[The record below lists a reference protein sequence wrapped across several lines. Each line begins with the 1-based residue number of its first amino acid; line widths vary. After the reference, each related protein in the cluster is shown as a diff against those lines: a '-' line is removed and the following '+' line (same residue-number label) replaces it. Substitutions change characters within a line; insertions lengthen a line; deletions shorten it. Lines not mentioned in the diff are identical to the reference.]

1 MNFLK
6 NLFSLIGLIVVA
18 AMIFAFA
25 KFDLGTRIGQVSKLD
40 PQAIPEYM
48 KMFDKVLETGD
59 PAKGMIR
66 KKQLMIP
73 EGMTK
78 EEAFASALEI
88 MDEVAAEHGL
98 AMVDQKTMPREG
110 KLFRDG
116 GKLTHIRSY
125 CSPTIADKFLT
136 HSGEFI
142 GFMPCR
148 IGFVENAQGEI
159 WIYTMS
165 MELMINGGHPVITSY
180 SIHYTKLYEVTP
192 MHRYAPT
199 LHFLQFPVMHRTF
212 QSYWPA
218 HHR

>member
-6 NLFSLIGLIVVA
+6 NLFSVIGFLVVA
-18 AMIFAFA
+18 AVIFAFV
-25 KFDLGTRIGQVSKLD
+25 KFDLGTRIGQAAQLD
-40 PQAIPEYM
+40 PQALPEYM

-66 KKQLMIP
+66 KKQLIIP

-78 EEAFASALEI
+78 QEAFANALEI
-88 MDEVAAEHGL
+88 MDEVANEHGL
-98 AMVDQKTMPREG
+98 SMVDQKTMPREG
-110 KLFRDG
+110 KLFKDG

-148 IGFVENAQGEI
+148 VGFVENDKGEI

-165 MELMINGGHPVITSY
+165 MELMINGGRPLSPD
-180 SIHYTKLYEVTP
+180 LLELANEVRTG
-192 MHRYAPT
+192 MYAM
-199 LHFLQFPVMHRTF
+199 LEKSAALEEL
-212 QSYWPA
+212 
-218 HHR
+218 